1 VRSESGVEDVEI
13 TSGGSIEIKPIGH
26 VRNDVEGGKV
36 NEWSVIE
43 SDIILEEQF
52 EALLDGIEDF
62 SHIVVVAWL
71 HGSDGYSPKVHPRRR
86 EDLPLVGVFAT
97 RTPHRPNPIGITVVK
112 LLSRLGNTLKVSGLD
127 FFNGTPVIDIKPFTP
142 RNLGITDLR
151 IPEWMEILYG
161 EDRP

>member
-52 EALLDGIEDF
+52 EALMDGIEDF

-71 HGSDGYSPKVHPRRR
+71 HGIDGYSPKVHPRRR

-112 LLSRLGNTLKVSGLD
+112 LLSRVGNTLKVSGLD